1 MKDVLFLC
9 QFFYPEY
16 VSSATLPFDTATA
29 LVEAGFSVDVITG
42 YPHEYTLVNN
52 VEKNEIINGIGI
64 NRLKYLQLSR
74 RNCLG
79 RLLNYFSFTFS
90 VLTRIPRLRN
100 YKVIVIYS
108 NPPILPLVS
117 ILANYL
123 YNIKIVYVCYDVY
136 PEIAKVTNSIS
147 ANGIID
153 RTMQKINALLFPR
166 LHAVISLSSE
176 MKEFLLANRV
186 GIESEK
192 IVVIPNWYED
202 LYLKSQIEQIDK
214 AVFTVSYFG
223 NMGVCQDID
232 TIVEAIKLL
241 KGNQSIQFKFA
252 GHGSKLDSLKKIVKE
267 NNLDSVVVY
276 DFLHG
281 DAYLEALNSSDVFLV
296 SLEKGVSGLAVPS
309 KTYSYMMSGKP
320 IIAIIDENTDIA
332 RDLSDNN
339 AGYVINSGD
348 AESLVEALHIL
359 QKDISIRSEQGK
371 NSRKIYLNKYS
382 KDICL
387 KKYISLIKNTI
398 GIA

>member
-64 NRLKYLQLSR
+64 HRLKYLQLSR
-74 RNCLG
+74 RNFLG

-90 VLTRIPRLRN
+90 VLTRIPRVRK
-100 YKVIVIYS
+100 YKIIVIYS
-108 NPPILPLVS
+108 NPPILPLVAV
-117 ILANYL
+117 LANYL
-123 YNIKIVYVCYDVY
+123 YNIKIIYVCYDVY

-147 ANGIID
+147 DNGIID
-153 RTMQKINALLFPR
+153 RTMQKLNALLFPR

-186 GIESEK
+186 GIETEK
-192 IVVIPNWYED
+192 IFVIPNWYED
-202 LYLKSQIEQIDK
+202 LYSKSQIEQIDK

-241 KGNQSIQFKFA
+241 KDNHSIKFKFA
-252 GHGSKLDSLKKIVKE
+252 GHGSKLDSLKTIVKE
-267 NNLDSVVVY
+267 NNLDNVVVY

-281 DAYLEALNSSDVFLV
+281 EAYLKALSLSDVFLV

-348 AESLVEALHIL
+348 AESLVDALHIL
-359 QKDISIRSEQGK
+359 QRDTSIRSEQGK
-371 NSRKIYLNKYS
+371 NSRKIYLDKYS